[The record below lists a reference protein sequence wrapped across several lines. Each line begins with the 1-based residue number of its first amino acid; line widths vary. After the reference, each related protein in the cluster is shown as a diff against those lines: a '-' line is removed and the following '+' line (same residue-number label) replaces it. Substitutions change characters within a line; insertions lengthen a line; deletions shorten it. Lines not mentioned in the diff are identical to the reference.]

1 MQRSPDFN
9 QEQVEEFIRA
19 INVMMER
26 GHCNNKRLNDGD
38 RGDLMS
44 PGGTLKKINS
54 MKCHARFL
62 YERVCIAISRNL
74 ARTQPRSQED
84 ARTLTLLFEVYSS
97 LDLLL
102 EATYVTP
109 TVQDVLD
116 FNSQLVSIAET
127 EIPSFEFIR
136 KPVAI
141 NLDTQA
147 GTSLPHT
154 DRRSNRNPQ
163 NKMIYEM
170 TGQEF
175 HKFASRLG
183 YGTVR
188 NDHEDIPAHQP
199 GSNEETEGT
208 IP

>member
-1 MQRSPDFN
+1 M
-9 QEQVEEFIRA
+9 I
-19 INVMMER
+19 
-26 GHCNNKRLNDGD
+26 
-38 RGDLMS
+38 
-44 PGGTLKKINS
+44 
-54 MKCHARFL
+54 
-62 YERVCIAISRNL
+62 
-74 ARTQPRSQED
+74 
-84 ARTLTLLFEVYSS
+84 LTLLFDVYSS

-116 FNSQLVSIAET
+116 FNSRLVAIAET

-136 KPVAI
+136 KPVVI

-147 GTSLPHT
+147 GTSVSRT
-154 DRRSNRNPQ
+154 DRQVNRNPQ

-175 HKFASRLG
+175 HRFASRLG

-188 NDHEDIPAHQP
+188 NDHEESA
-199 GSNEETEGT
+199 GT
-208 IP
+208 TPKSGDTDVHTDTGTDKANTPNF